1 MGARLV
7 RITASGLVKAGPCV
21 LKSVHLVAGSAT
33 ATLGVQDTSAGGGSD
48 ILALGA
54 VTGAGDSWTS
64 GDGRGVPFSA
74 GIYATLSGTGA
85 SASFEIEP

>member
-7 RITASGLVKAGPCV
+7 KITGTGLVKAGPCT
-21 LKSVHLVAGSAT
+21 LKSVHLVGGSAA
-33 ATLGVQDTSAGGGSD
+33 ATLGIQDTAAGGGTD
-48 ILALGA
+48 ILSLGA
-54 VTGAGDSWTS
+54 VIGGGDSWTS